1 MLDMKKILFTL
12 FSIILFVQGANAMDS
27 AMFNKAIH
35 NSGIHKGAVSVSV
48 KDLSTGKTVA
58 ELNSEIP
65 TSPASTQKLLTYL
78 PALTVL
84 GENYNFSTSIYKT
97 KTGDYYLVLGA
108 DPYLTTAD
116 LYKLISQLKLP
127 QKSEVKNLYID
138 DTVLDNQNWGEGW
151 QWDDD
156 LNILM
161 PKFGSYNLDKN
172 LYTIVVSPTKVG
184 SPADIFANVF
194 YPTTFINQTKTTLNL
209 TKVDFSRENYISPDS
224 LTVSGPVAK
233 TVKVQIPVNYLRRY
247 FLLRMDDS
255 FAKAKLSYYG
265 KYQRAKLPKGAVK
278 VAEIKHPISKATIDV
293 LKNSNNLV
301 AETVFKLA
309 GGKHVNGTGSTPSA
323 IAMFNTYCSIN
334 KLDCSKIR
342 LTDGSGVSKNNLVT
356 ADFMSDYIVKT
367 TKIFG
372 QEKLEAMLTQPKEG
386 TLTNRFFNMQGR
398 LWAKTGTL
406 SNISGITGL
415 MIAKSGKT
423 YAFSIYINDGKS
435 SESNKK
441 MLEEF
446 IVKAVYDK
454 F

>member
-1 MLDMKKILFTL
+1 M
-12 FSIILFVQGANAMDS
+12 
-27 AMFNKAIH
+27 
-35 NSGIHKGAVSVSV
+35 
-48 KDLSTGKTVA
+48 STGKTVA

-233 TVKVQIPVNYLRRY
+233 TVKVQIPVNY
-247 FLLRMDDS
+247 
-255 FAKAKLSYYG
+255 
-265 KYQRAKLPKGAVK
+265 
-278 VAEIKHPISKATIDV
+278 
-293 LKNSNNLV
+293 
-301 AETVFKLA
+301 
-309 GGKHVNGTGSTPSA
+309 
-323 IAMFNTYCSIN
+323 
-334 KLDCSKIR
+334 
-342 LTDGSGVSKNNLVT
+342 
-356 ADFMSDYIVKT
+356 
-367 TKIFG
+367 
-372 QEKLEAMLTQPKEG
+372 
-386 TLTNRFFNMQGR
+386 
-398 LWAKTGTL
+398 
-406 SNISGITGL
+406 
-415 MIAKSGKT
+415 
-423 YAFSIYINDGKS
+423 
-435 SESNKK
+435 
-441 MLEEF
+441 
-446 IVKAVYDK
+446 
-454 F
+454 

>member
-1 MLDMKKILFTL
+1 MKKILFTL
-12 FSIILFVQGANAMDS
+12 FSIILFTQSVHAMDS
-27 AMFNKAIH
+27 GLFNKDIH
-35 NSGIHKGAVSVSV
+35 RSGIHKGAVSVSI
-48 KDLSTGKTVA
+48 KDLDTGKSVA

-78 PALTVL
+78 PSLTVL
-84 GENYNFSTSIYKT
+84 GEDYNFSTSIYKT

-108 DPYLTTAD
+108 DPYLTTKD
-116 LYKLISQLKLP
+116 LFNLVSQLGLAK
-127 QKSEVKNLYID
+127 KSEIKNLYID
-138 DTVLDNQNWGEGW
+138 DTILDNQNWGEGW

-156 LNILM
+156 LNKLM

-172 LYTIVVSPTKVG
+172 LYTIIVNPTKVG
-184 SPADIFANVF
+184 SPADIFTGIF
-194 YPTTFINQTKTTLNL
+194 YPTTFINQTKTTLKE
-209 TKVDFSRENYISPDS
+209 TKVDFTRENYISPDS
-224 LTVSGPVAK
+224 LTVSGPVAQ
-233 TVKVQIPVNYLRRY
+233 TVKIQIPVNYLRRY
-247 FLLRMDDS
+247 FLLRMDDT
-255 FAKAKLSYYG
+255 FTKAKLGYYG

-278 VAEIKHPISKATIDV
+278 VAEIKHPISMATVDV

-309 GGKHVNGTGSTPSA
+309 GGKHVNGTGSAISA

-334 KLDCSKIR
+334 KLDCTKIR

-356 ADFMSDYIVKT
+356 ANFMTDYMVTT

-372 QEKLEAMLTQPKEG
+372 LEKLELMLTKPKEG
-386 TLTNRFFNMQGR
+386 TLANRFFNMQGK

-406 SNISGITGL
+406 ANISGITGI
-415 MIAKSGKT
+415 MTAKSGKN

-435 SESNKK
+435 SESDKK

-446 IVKAVYDK
+446 IIKTAYSK

>member
-1 MLDMKKILFTL
+1 MKKILFTL
-12 FSIILFVQGANAMDS
+12 FSIILFSQCANAMDS
-27 AMFNKAIH
+27 AIFNKVIH
-35 NSGIHKGAVSVSV
+35 NSGIQKGAVSVSF

-97 KTGDYYLVLGA
+97 KAGDYYLVLGA
-108 DPYLTTAD
+108 DPYLTTSD
-116 LYKLISQLKLP
+116 LYNLISQLKLA

-138 DTVLDNQNWGEGW
+138 DTILDNQNWGEGW

-156 LNILM
+156 LNVLM
-161 PKFGSYNLDKN
+161 PKFGSYNLDRN
-172 LYTIVVSPTKVG
+172 LYTIIVSPTKVG
-184 SPADIFANVF
+184 APADIFTSIF
-194 YPTTFINQTKTTLNL
+194 YPTTFLNQTKTTLNE

-233 TVKVQIPVNYLRRY
+233 TVKVQIPINYLRRY
-247 FLLRMDDS
+247 FLLRMDDT

-265 KYQRAKLPKGAVK
+265 KYPKAKLPKGAIK
-278 VAEIKHPISKATIDV
+278 VAEIKHPISLATTDV

-309 GGKHVNGTGSTPSA
+309 GGKHVNGTGSAVSA

-356 ADFMSDYIVKT
+356 ADFMSDYMVKT
-367 TKIFG
+367 TNIFG
-372 QEKLEAMLTQPKEG
+372 KEKLETMLTKPQEG
-386 TLTNRFFNMQGR
+386 TLRNRFFNMQGK

-415 MIAKSGKT
+415 MTAKSGKT

-435 SESNKK
+435 NESNKK

-446 IVKAVYDK
+446 IVKAFYDK